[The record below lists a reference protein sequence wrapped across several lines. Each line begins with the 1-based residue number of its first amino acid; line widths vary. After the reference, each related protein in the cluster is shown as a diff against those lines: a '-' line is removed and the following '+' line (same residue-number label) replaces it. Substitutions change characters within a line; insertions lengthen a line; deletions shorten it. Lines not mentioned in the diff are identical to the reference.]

1 MSKIKEN
8 PLYQKLLTGPL
19 GNLIRQV
26 VSFGIIGVFNTLLGL
41 VLIELFYNVL
51 HWNYW
56 VSSITSYVIG
66 SIYSFF
72 ANKKLTFQVKGNT
85 RRTAIRFV
93 INTIVC
99 YSISYGL
106 AKPLMRKLFADL
118 SRKAV
123 ENIALLVGMGLFI
136 VLNFFGQKF
145 FVFKESANDLAFKE
159 SANDFVFKESEN
171 EKRQ

>member
-26 VSFGIIGVFNTLLGL
+26 VSFGIIGVLNTLLGL

-56 VSSITSYVIG
+56 GSSITSYVIG

-72 ANKKLTFQVKGNT
+72 ANKKLTFRVEGNT
-85 RRTAIRFV
+85 KRTALRFAL
-93 INTIVC
+93 NTVVC
-99 YSISYGL
+99 YGIAYGV
-106 AKPLMRKLFADL
+106 AKPLVKVILADM
-118 SRKAV
+118 SQKIV

-145 FVFKESANDLAFKE
+145 FVFRESANE
-159 SANDFVFKESEN
+159 E
-171 EKRQ
+171 RQ